1 MDIKSH
7 LTYVV
12 STHYL
17 PPLHLVM
24 SHKTYVMV
32 LVNHTLCY
40 KTCLSYFIYVIRH
53 KTNVLGNHSHFTY
66 VMSYETY
73 FLGKCVSVNYSLSF
87 HFMSHKSYVLCTGL
101 IISFHPCYKL
111 HVSNSY
117 ESLSMIPFHM
127 SWVPNSYC
135 HSYHQSICCSYS
147 SDIFTPLML
156 LAI

>member
-1 MDIKSH
+1 MLWFLSIT
-7 LTYVV
+7 LY
-12 STHYL
+12 
-17 PPLHLVM
+17 VM
-24 SHKTYVMV
+24 SHKS
-32 LVNHTLCY
+32 
-40 KTCLSYFIYVIRH
+40 CLSHFIYVIRH

-87 HFMSHKSYVLCTGL
+87 NFMSHKSYVMCTGL

-111 HVSNSY
+111 SNSY
-117 ESLSMIPFHM
+117 ESLSMIHFHM
-127 SWVPNSYC
+127 SWVPDSYC